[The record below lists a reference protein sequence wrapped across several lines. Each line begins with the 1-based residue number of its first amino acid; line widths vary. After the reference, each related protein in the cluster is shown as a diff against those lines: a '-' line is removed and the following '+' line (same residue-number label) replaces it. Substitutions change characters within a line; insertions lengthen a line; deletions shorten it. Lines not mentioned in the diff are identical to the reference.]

1 MKRFTKTLVAV
12 MIIAATG
19 TAMMVGC
26 KKEQDAKLA
35 DNGQIEQSDK
45 SAEAAIARIT
55 DFKKQV
61 DVRKAQPGMKS
72 AETVSI
78 SDAVDDIVELFNAVY
93 AQPEN
98 FYVQSVRNSFTI
110 NLPLTTDGKV
120 LVDDVVSAYNQAI
133 VSARQAYIND
143 GISDNKGYVGLIAQ
157 LGNITDTTAELVFF
171 STSGQSGDYSTPPQN
186 PNGPFGVDDDWKY
199 KKPLGKC
206 EGLSVPSGADKQI
219 ELMINS
225 LCYDWGRD
233 PVTGQRY
240 YYYGYEHR
248 DFYGHDHPD
257 TLYFNPNI
265 DDLCIEDDQ
274 MNSLYYSEM
283 GFVKYYGPVQ
293 QGLPMTGSNRYYLR
307 HFTIQGNENEVVD
320 GFLEH
325 IISADYAHRTL
336 NWPIVV
342 EPGDLLDD

>member
-1 MKRFTKTLVAV
+1 MKRFSKTLVAA
-12 MIIAATG
+12 MIVAATS
-19 TAMMVGC
+19 AAIMVGC

-98 FYVQSVRNSFTI
+98 FYVQTVRNSFTI
-110 NLPLTTDGKV
+110 NLPLTSEGKV
-120 LVDDVVSAYNQAI
+120 LVDDVVSAYNQSI

-171 STSGQSGDYSTPPQN
+171 STSGQSGDYSTPPQILMA
-186 PNGPFGVDDDWKY
+186 
-199 KKPLGKC
+199 PL
-206 EGLSVPSGADKQI
+206 V
-219 ELMINS
+219 
-225 LCYDWGRD
+225 
-233 PVTGQRY
+233 
-240 YYYGYEHR
+240 
-248 DFYGHDHPD
+248 
-257 TLYFNPNI
+257 
-265 DDLCIEDDQ
+265 
-274 MNSLYYSEM
+274 
-283 GFVKYYGPVQ
+283 
-293 QGLPMTGSNRYYLR
+293 
-307 HFTIQGNENEVVD
+307 
-320 GFLEH
+320 
-325 IISADYAHRTL
+325 
-336 NWPIVV
+336 
-342 EPGDLLDD
+342 